1 MDPLTGEVT
10 RLLIDLRDGKQDAE
24 AQLFAL
30 LHDELRRI
38 ARSRLRSERRD
49 HTLQPTALVN
59 EVYLRV
65 VEQPHQNWENRA
77 HFLSICS
84 RIMRQILI
92 DHARKRDADKRGGH
106 EKPIPLDAAAIA
118 GTQRP
123 EHLLA
128 LDDALVQFELRY
140 PRQGRVVVM
149 RFYGGL
155 TEKEISHIERISD
168 RTIKRDWDFARA
180 WLYNE
185 MTKK

>member
-1 MDPLTGEVT
+1 MEPLTGEVT
-10 RLLIDLRDGKQDAE
+10 RLLVDLRDGKEDAE

-38 ARSRLRSERRD
+38 AAARLRSERHD

-59 EVYLRV
+59 ELYLRV
-65 VEQPHQNWENRA
+65 VEQSHQNWESRA
-77 HFLSICS
+77 HFLRICAH
-84 RIMRQILI
+84 IMRQILI
-92 DHARKRDADKRGGH
+92 DHARKRNADKRGGP
-106 EKPIPLDAAAIA
+106 ERPISLDEAIIA

-128 LDDALVQFELRY
+128 LDEALVRLETRD

-155 TEKEISHIERISD
+155 SEEEIGHVLGISV
-168 RTIKRDWDFARA
+168 RTVKRDWNVARA
-180 WLYNE
+180 WLYAE
-185 MTKK
+185 MTK